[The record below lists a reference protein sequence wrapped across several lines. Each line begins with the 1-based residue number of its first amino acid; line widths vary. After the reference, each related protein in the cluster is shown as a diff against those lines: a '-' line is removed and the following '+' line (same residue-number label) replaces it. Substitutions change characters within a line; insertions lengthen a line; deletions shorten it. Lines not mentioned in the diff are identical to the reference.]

1 MHLKTERGEIMPSRK
16 AAVKKL
22 RSDAKKALYNKR
34 AISKLRSEIKKVEKL
49 IEEKKIDELKSALQH
64 LVSHLD
70 KTASRG
76 NIHRNAAARKVSRL
90 MRRVDKLSTS

>member
-1 MHLKTERGEIMPSRK
+1 MPSRK

-22 RSDAKKALYNKR
+22 RSDAKKAVYNKR

-70 KTASRG
+70 KTSARG

-90 MRRVDKLSTS
+90 MRRVNKLSVS